1 MVRSPIEERDR
12 TKSFVGG
19 LIATILL
26 VAGVTITGCGGGETN
41 AEGQSKADYIA
52 KADAICTA
60 EQSGREELERRV
72 AELAPITADETQE
85 VAQLLRRAAAD
96 RRVEVRRLR
105 ALHAPADVGTPA
117 SLLSL
122 LSDLSA
128 DLDRWAAAYKDR
140 NATRIR
146 SFQTRIAVES
156 ARAGAIA
163 GNYGFRVC
171 GDPGSGNTGNLT

>member
-1 MVRSPIEERDR
+1 VIRSPIKERDR
-12 TKSFVGG
+12 TKNFVGG
-19 LIATILL
+19 LLATVLL
-26 VAGVTITGCGGGETN
+26 VAGVTITGCGGGETS
-41 AEGQSKADYIA
+41 AEGPSKADYIA

-60 EQSGREELERRV
+60 EQSEREELEGRV

-85 VAQLLRRAAAD
+85 VAALLHRAAED

-105 ALHAPADVGTPA
+105 ALHPPAPDATPA

-128 DLDRWAAAYKDR
+128 DLDRWAAAYEGR

-146 SFQTRIAVES
+146 SFQARIAVES
-156 ARAGAIA
+156 ARASAIA
-163 GNYGFRVC
+163 GHYGFRVC
-171 GDPGSGNTGNLT
+171 GNPGSGNTGNLT